1 MDETTNGRR
10 KAIVTKQPHGDA
22 DSIELRNWATPSSSS
37 KEGSA
42 SNHNRR
48 IQRALQDLQGVDEIN
63 IRQTL
68 ETIGS
73 SCTGSNAYHLVTRE
87 GDVLLNAFE
96 ETTCCSR
103 CWCGPARSFRMSIQN
118 AESEEILQVVRP
130 HRCDACCC
138 PCCLMKSMVQTPGG
152 YVLGYTKQNWSL
164 CGAVFTIINRNG
176 HRIAGM
182 ESPCCPC
189 RCCTNID
196 ISILSRNGEEG
207 AVTKRW
213 GGRKHNTNMDHEF
226 FVLNFPSGTDLQTKG
241 LLLGS
246 AFLVDYMFFEMT

>member
-1 MDETTNGRR
+1 MDATTNGGRS
-10 KAIVTKQPHGDA
+10 AIVTKQPERDD
-22 DSIELRNWATPSSSS
+22 DSIELRNWATPSPSNRV
-37 KEGSA
+37 SA
-42 SNHNRR
+42 SDQNRM
-48 IQRALQDLQGVDEIN
+48 IQRALQDLQGVNEVH

-73 SCTGSNAYHLVTRE
+73 SCTGSNSYHIVTKQ

-103 CWCGPARSFRMSIQN
+103 CWCGPARSFRMTIHN
-118 AESEEILQVVRP
+118 TESEEILQVVRP

-152 YVLGYTKQNWSL
+152 YVLGYTKQTWSL
-164 CGAVFTIINRNG
+164 CRADFSIINRNDN
-176 HRIAGM
+176 RIADM

-189 RCCTNID
+189 RCFTNID
-196 ISILSRNGEEG
+196 IPILSSGGEEG
-207 AVTKRW
+207 SVAKRW

-226 FVLNFPSGTDLQTKG
+226 FALKFPAGSDLQTKG
-241 LLLGS
+241 ILLGS